1 MTTTNHMLTGAVIS
15 MAVGQ
20 PYLAIPLAIL
30 SHFVLDPL
38 PHFGEVG
45 VGKEGYFSR
54 LKRTVIIVD
63 ALIAGVVLAW
73 LLIHSHWLAAVCA
86 IAAVSPDFIWIYRE
100 AVIRL
105 KGSIKPRNAFSRFHE
120 RIQWGER
127 SWGLII
133 EIVFAVGMLQVFRSL
148 VS

>member
-15 MAVGQ
+15 MAVTQ
-20 PYLAIPLAIL
+20 SYLAIPLAIV
-30 SHFVLDPL
+30 SHFVLDAL

-73 LLIHSHWLAAVCA
+73 LLIYSHWLAAVCA
-86 IAAVSPDFIWIYRE
+86 IAAVSPDFVWIYRE

-120 RIQWGER
+120 QIQWGER
-127 SWGLII
+127 PWGLII

>member
-100 AVIRL
+100 VVIRI
-105 KGSIKPRNAFSRFHE
+105 KGTVKPRNAFSRFHE

>member
-1 MTTTNHMLTGAVIS
+1 

-20 PYLAIPLAIL
+20 PYFAIPLSIL
-30 SHFVLDPL
+30 SHFVLDAL

-45 VGKEGYFSR
+45 VGKEGYFPQ

-63 ALIAGVVLAW
+63 VLIASVVLSW

-86 IAAVSPDFIWIYRE
+86 IAAVSPDFVWIYRE

-105 KGSIKPRNAFSRFHE
+105 KGSIKPRNAFSRYHE

-127 SWGLII
+127 PWGLII

>member
-105 KGSIKPRNAFSRFHE
+105 KGSMKPRNAFSRFHE